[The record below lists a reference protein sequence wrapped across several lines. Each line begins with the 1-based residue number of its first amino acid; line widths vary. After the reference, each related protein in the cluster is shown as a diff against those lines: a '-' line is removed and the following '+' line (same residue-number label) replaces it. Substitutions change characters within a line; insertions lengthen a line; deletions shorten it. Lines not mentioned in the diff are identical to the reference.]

1 MKKLFTLSLTMAL
14 FLSAVSCGKKSD
26 SSTAENAVPDPMIT
40 QTMYKEERLSLP
52 EEIGMPRSM
61 HVSAN
66 GGIKV
71 LYEDNYNKLRVG
83 DFTSDLSFSGSYAI
97 EIPGDTELD
106 FIDFNPDG
114 TVTALLMHC
123 TDFQKVID
131 RTADDEDI
139 SFIIA
144 EYDADL
150 NLIEQKNITGI
161 ENYYSIGDTFFQS
174 FSKAGEDYILC
185 TNNNALKIDSS
196 GKVTAHADV
205 DFNNYYISASDGHIV
220 NFNNHTGYGFAD
232 SDTLAPPSSPT
243 PFDISA
249 PIQRPPFPGDDE
261 YLCYI
266 VLKDG
271 YYGLTKN
278 CRLQKIIDFASSLID
293 AGSIFSITPMDKGK
307 YLLASSDTGGSYLSL
322 LTVRP
327 DDFVDDRKTVIVGMH
342 NVINQS
348 DYELANE
355 FARGNDD
362 YKIEYRQY
370 DWTADDLRDD
380 ILTGNAPDMFIGFE
394 DDVYR
399 YTNLGA
405 FMGLDELHEK
415 YGGLSRDDLLPNI
428 AESYTLNGDIYG
440 MPLSFGLDRLLI
452 AKKDLIS
459 RDYAFWNFDQFLDIY
474 NSMPEDMY
482 LTTQYAWMNT
492 PDRLFG
498 TMRFYDEYI
507 DFDNASC
514 DFDNSDFI
522 RQLEFCKS
530 ARLITPL
537 PDSFYSTATP
547 EELSMSME
555 ENTFMLDKG
564 QAMLTP
570 SSISSLSE
578 LFNELG
584 KYHLTPDETTFL
596 ITPSNSGCGY
606 ISASSGFYS
615 IIRNGKCTD
624 GAWAFLNYLLD
635 YDRLTTPAW
644 CPLNGFPVT
653 NDAYN
658 YWINAERDSLNEQ
671 KEITT
676 TFNGYEVT
684 YSTVLSDESF
694 EYINELLTTGKASIT
709 GMNDELQKIIT
720 DETDYYFNDEC
731 SAEQCAEMLDNRV
744 SIFLSERS

>member
-52 EEIGMPRSM
+52 DEIGMPLSM
-61 HVSAN
+61 HVNEN
-66 GGIKV
+66 GCIKV
-71 LYEDNYNKLRVG
+71 LYNDNYNKLRVG

-97 EIPGDTELD
+97 EIPEDTELD

-150 NLIEQKNITGI
+150 NLIEQKEITGI

-205 DFNNYYISASDGHIV
+205 DFNNYYISASDGRIV

-278 CRLQKIIDFASSLID
+278 CSLQKIIDFASSLID

-327 DDFVDDRKTVIVGMH
+327 DDFVDERKTVVVGMH
-342 NVINQS
+342 NIVNPQ

-355 FARGNDD
+355 FARFNDD
-362 YKIEYRQY
+362 YKVEYREY
-370 DWTADDLRDD
+370 DYDSDDLRND
-380 ILTGNAPDMFIGFE
+380 ILTGDAPDMFIGRE
-394 DDVYR
+394 DDVFR

-428 AESYTLNGDIYG
+428 AESYTYKGDIYG
-440 MPLSFGLDRLLI
+440 IPTDFKLDRIFL
-452 AKKDLIS
+452 ADKDVIS
-459 RDYAFWNFDQFLDIY
+459 RDDAFWDFDRFFEVYD
-474 NSMPEDMY
+474 SMPEDMY
-482 LTTQYAWMNT
+482 LTTQYSWMQD
-492 PDRLFG
+492 PMSVFCGMYMYEDF
-498 TMRFYDEYI
+498 I
-507 DFDNASC
+507 DFE
-514 DFDNSDFI
+514 DNSCNFDCDDFI
-522 RQLEFCKS
+522 RRLEFCRN
-530 ARLITPL
+530 ARLLPPL
-537 PDSFYSTATP
+537 GEDFYQNATP
-547 EELSMSME
+547 QEHSMSIE
-555 ENTFMLDKG
+555 ENSFMLKNKEAMIGNMWMGNLHDFISSAAEYHYSISDVTILSTPSDKG
-564 QAMLTP
+564 CAT
-570 SSISSLSE
+570 
-578 LFNELG
+578 FGVNE
-584 KYHLTPDETTFL
+584 
-596 ITPSNSGCGY
+596 
-606 ISASSGFYS
+606 GFYS
-615 IIRNGKCTD
+615 ILRNSNCPE
-624 GAWAFLNYLLD
+624 GAWAYLNYIMD
-635 YDRLTTPAW
+635 DDRITSKTYTMQL
-644 CPLNGFPVT
+644 PVT
-653 NDAYN
+653 KVSYN
-658 YWINAERDSLNEQ
+658 YWMNRWREDLNMR
-671 KEITT
+671 KEDKM
-676 TFNGYEVT
+676 NYDGYEIT
-684 YSTVLSDESF
+684 YSTVLSDEDF
-694 EYINELLTTGKASIT
+694 EYLNTLLTTATASIS
-709 GMNDELQKIIT
+709 GMDEELRKIIME
-720 DETDYYFNDEC
+720 ETERYFNDEC